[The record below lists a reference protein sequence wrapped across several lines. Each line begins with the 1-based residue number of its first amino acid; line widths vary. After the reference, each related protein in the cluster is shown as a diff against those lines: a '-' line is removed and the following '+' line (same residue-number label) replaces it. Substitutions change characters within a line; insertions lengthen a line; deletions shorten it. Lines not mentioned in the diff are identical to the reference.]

1 MFLKFPIPGEM
12 ASPGRAL
19 TAAAGRFMPSLRSL
33 RILLLPIL
41 VLAVSVGCS
50 KHTSH
55 SDDPGMPPAITTG
68 PSDASTVTG
77 RQVSFT
83 VAATGAVTLRYQWA
97 KDGTN
102 ILGALSSTYT
112 LNNPKVQD
120 SGRYTVTITNP
131 NGTIT
136 SAPATLTV
144 VPAVMFNAPV
154 GLAVDAAGNTYVS
167 DMDDHTIWKVS
178 PTNQK
183 ALLAGASGLA
193 GSADGKG
200 SLARFDTPGGL
211 ALEASGNL
219 LVADTG
225 NHTIRR
231 IAPDG
236 TVTTVA
242 GAAGQPGSTDGAG
255 TLARFNGPVAL
266 AVAGNGS
273 VYVSDSQNHTIRLL
287 ATDGT
292 VSTFAGLAGQP
303 GQTDGALNVA
313 QFNQPNGLALSP
325 GGALYVADYGNS
337 SIRLISPGGTVI
349 VLAGL
354 YNNHGYVDGTGT
366 AARFYLPVG
375 LALDASGLLYVADAG
390 NHAIRRVTST
400 GTVSV
405 FAGSGTSGNADGAG
419 SAGLFFLPCG
429 VAIAPSGNL
438 VVADTNN
445 HILRSITPAAVVS
458 TYTTP

>member
-1 MFLKFPIPGEM
+1 MFLTFPVSGEV
-12 ASPGRAL
+12 ADPARSL
-19 TAAAGRFMPSLRSL
+19 TAALGRFMPSLRTL
-33 RILLLPIL
+33 RILLLPVL
-41 VLAVSVGCS
+41 FLAVGVGCS
-50 KHTSH
+50 KHHDS
-55 SDDPGMPPAITTG
+55 SADPGKPPAITTG

-77 RQVSFT
+77 RQVSFA

-112 LNNPKVQD
+112 LYSPRVQD
-120 SGRYTVTITNP
+120 AGRYTVTITNP

-144 VPAVMFNAPV
+144 VAAVMFNAPV
-154 GLAVDAAGNTYVS
+154 GVAVDASGNTYVS

-183 ALLAGASGLA
+183 TLLAGTSGLQ

-200 SLARFDTPGGL
+200 ASARFDTPGGL

-242 GAAGQPGSTDGAG
+242 GAAGQPGSTDGVG
-255 TLARFNGPVAL
+255 TLARFNGPAAL
-266 AVAGNGS
+266 VVAGSGS

-287 ATDGT
+287 ASDGT
-292 VSTFAGLAGQP
+292 VTTFAGLAGKP
-303 GQTDGALNVA
+303 GQVDGALSVA
-313 QFNQPNGLALSP
+313 QFNQPNGLALAP
-325 GGALYVADYGNS
+325 GGTLYVADYGNAC
-337 SIRLISPGGTVI
+337 IRAISPGGTVS

-366 AARFYLPVG
+366 TARFYLPVG

-390 NHAIRRVTST
+390 NHAIRRVTAS

-405 FAGSGTSGNADGAG
+405 LAGSGTSGNADGAG

-429 VAIAPSGNL
+429 VAVAPSGNL

-445 HILRSITPAAVVS
+445 HILRSITPSAVVS